1 MLIYVA
7 HKFENKMENF
17 NLIQDLLYELNVA
30 DVNNTYISP
39 ITIFGSMYTDLTYE
53 EGMLKCFDLLDRA
66 DMLLLLGDW
75 EMSIGCK
82 REVEHVLATTNIP
95 IISRISMQAD
105 FISDDIPKV
114 LQNKDFINKYLFI

>member
-75 EMSIGCK
+75 ETSEGCV
-82 REVEHVLATTNIP
+82 REEKHAMVFLDIP
-95 IISRISMQAD
+95 IVSNYSINDIDIITQLPEIIENKE
-105 FISDDIPKV
+105 FID
-114 LQNKDFINKYLFI
+114 KYIII